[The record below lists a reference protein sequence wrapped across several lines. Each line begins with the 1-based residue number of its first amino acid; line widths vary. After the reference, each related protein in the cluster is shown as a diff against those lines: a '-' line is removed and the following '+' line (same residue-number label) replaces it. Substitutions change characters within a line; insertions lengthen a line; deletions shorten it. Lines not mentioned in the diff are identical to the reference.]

1 MGRELSDVHMDD
13 SPNGVMKSNGLVN
26 SNGDP
31 RVLEGIESKN
41 YEVKQCTEENS
52 ILQNG
57 MVNQDVLDVKSA
69 NFGTYIPDEKDEK
82 TGDRKFTDNEK
93 LSPAASKSSGAEHII
108 VHDTPKA
115 GANGR
120 ASVNTTPSPTVT
132 KTSEVIKI
140 LDGNDLAISFSEA
153 RRLLL
158 QCQGSY
164 FNLLT
169 GGIPTKKI
177 IGPSLPL
184 EFSLAMSSTA
194 ASFRTSRSRVTIG
207 TAPTFKSVER
217 AQRRKE
223 FYQKLEEKHQALEA
237 ERSQYEARTK
247 EEQEAALKQLR
258 KGMVVKANP
267 VPSFYYKGPPPKVEP
282 KKLPLT
288 RPKSPNLSRRKSCSD
303 AVHSSLDEKAKTC
316 CRTHRHSL
324 GTHMERSTTANEV
337 KSKGQVRGQSSFGT
351 SKAKD
356 RVKPT
361 TTTTKAAPK
370 ITKQSNPNITVES

>member
-1 MGRELSDVHMDD
+1 MGRELSNVHMDD

-93 LSPAASKSSGAEHII
+93 LSPASKSSGAEHII

-120 ASVNTTPSPTVT
+120 ASVNSTPSPTVT
-132 KTSEVIKI
+132 KTSERGSPLTTPMSRK
-140 LDGNDLAISFSEA
+140 LFKPFD
-153 RRLLL
+153 RRHPDEEDNW
-158 QCQGSY
+158 SVAS
-164 FNLLT
+164 T
-169 GGIPTKKI
+169 
-177 IGPSLPL
+177 
-184 EFSLAMSSTA
+184 TA

-356 RVKPT
+356 RAKP
-361 TTTTKAAPK
+361 TTTKAAPK